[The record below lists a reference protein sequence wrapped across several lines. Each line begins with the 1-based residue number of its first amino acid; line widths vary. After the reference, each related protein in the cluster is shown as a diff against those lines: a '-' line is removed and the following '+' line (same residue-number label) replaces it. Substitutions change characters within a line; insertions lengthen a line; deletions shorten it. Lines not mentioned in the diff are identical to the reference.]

1 MLSVVPPHARRLLL
15 PALLVLAL
23 PGCATKEYVQQEL
36 AWVNSRLEGIENTLG
51 HADKRIN
58 ANTSRLSATESR
70 LGKAEQDA
78 AALDRKLG
86 ETQQDLAAT
95 NNNVAGLLMGLNAA
109 NLRIDSNVEKIQTA
123 EQRLAQTQQEAAVI
137 QKRLDDTQGDLE
149 GAKQNLAGLL
159 VGLNQANA
167 RIDAQAAT
175 LAGDTRAT
183 GAVAAFTP
191 SQPGADATP
200 GAGSTPAAAAPEA
213 SPAAAAAPVAAPP
226 SPSLALAGAGQKAV
240 TADAT
245 PAQGALLGSEMQE
258 RLARVNV
265 LIDEVHRRITVNTSS
280 LQNANV
286 RIGALEAGLAA
297 ASQRSEEADATL
309 KATRDKVDAAQ
320 AGLEAADKRIAAN
333 TTALEAMGPHIDTLR
348 AEMQG
353 ANGRLDGLQARLADV
368 DAHLLRN
375 DAEHAH
381 LSRTAQEALDRA
393 LAAGKLAE
401 GRLVMETVL
410 SEAIGFGFGQ
420 SGLSESGRLALLAFA
435 DKLKSMDQDV
445 YVEIQGHTDSSGPEE
460 ANLRLSRQR
469 AEAVRDFLHQQGGL
483 SLHRLA
489 VAAYGESRPVADNAT
504 RDGRIQ
510 NRRVVLVVLK

>member
-1 MLSVVPPHARRLLL
+1 MLSVVPPHARGLLL
-15 PALLVLAL
+15 PALLILAL

-58 ANTSRLSATESR
+58 ANTSRLSATEAR

-95 NNNVAGLLMGLNAA
+95 NNNLAGLLMGLNAA

-123 EQRLAQTQQEAAVI
+123 EQRLAQSQQEAVAI

-175 LAGDTRAT
+175 LAGDTRST
-183 GAVAAFTP
+183 GATAAFA
-191 SQPGADATP
+191 SSRSGAEATP
-200 GAGSTPAAAAPEA
+200 GAAPAAAAPEA
-213 SPAAAAAPVAAPP
+213 SPAAAVAPAAAAPAPTP
-226 SPSLALAGAGQKAV
+226 VLAEAGQKTMA
-240 TADAT
+240 ADAT
-245 PAQGALLGSEMQE
+245 PAQGGLLGSEMQE

-348 AEMQG
+348 ADMQG
-353 ANGRLDGLQARLADV
+353 ASGRLDGLQERLAEV

-375 DAEHAH
+375 DAEHVR
-381 LSRTAQEALDRA
+381 LTRTAQEALDRA

-435 DKLKSMDQDV
+435 DKLKALDQNV
-445 YVEIQGHTDSSGPEE
+445 YVEIQGHTDSRGPEE

-469 AEAVRDFLHQQGGL
+469 AEAVRDFLHQQAGL

-489 VAAYGESRPVADNAT
+489 VAAYGESQPVADNAS
-504 RDGRIQ
+504 RDGRTQ